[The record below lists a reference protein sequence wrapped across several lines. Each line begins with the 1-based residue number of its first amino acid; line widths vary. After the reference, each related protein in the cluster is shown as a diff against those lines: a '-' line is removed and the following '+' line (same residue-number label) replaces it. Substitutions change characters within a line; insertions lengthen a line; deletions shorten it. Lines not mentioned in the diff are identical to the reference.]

1 VISAGEKN
9 KQTYFVTEAFGEVV
23 GVVEVVV
30 SLSVVGADD
39 DDDDEEVPG
48 SEVPVF
54 LALVKKVVSSG
65 NPKNRGL
72 EERTSKSTCKGQRS
86 PREWLLGQQSLQHS
100 WRCSRP
106 NP

>member
-1 VISAGEKN
+1 
-9 KQTYFVTEAFGEVV
+9 VV
-23 GVVEVVV
+23 GVVV

-39 DDDDEEVPG
+39 DDDNDDDDDDDDDEEVPG
-48 SEVPVF
+48 SEVPAF
-54 LALVKKVVSSG
+54 PALVKKVVSSG
-65 NPKNRGL
+65 NPKSRDL

-86 PREWLLGQQSLQHS
+86 PRGWLLGQQSLQHS